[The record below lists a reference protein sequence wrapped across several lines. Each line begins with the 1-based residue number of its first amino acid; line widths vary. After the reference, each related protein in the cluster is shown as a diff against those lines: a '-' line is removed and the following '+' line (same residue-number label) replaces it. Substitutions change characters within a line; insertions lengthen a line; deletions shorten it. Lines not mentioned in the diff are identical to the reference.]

1 MSNSHTYHPNFEV
14 RVLDPVNSKH
24 SLFQQI
30 EILRDKLHQEKN
42 LTNHDVLKLSAEL
55 DLLILEAMKNRNNNI
70 S

>member
-1 MSNSHTYHPNFEV
+1 M
-14 RVLDPVNSKH
+14 RVVDPVNSKH
-24 SLFQQI
+24 RLFQQI

>member
-1 MSNSHTYHPNFEV
+1 M
-14 RVLDPVNSKH
+14 DPVNSKH
-24 SLFQQI
+24 RLFQQI